1 MSTRVLGQNVPKKDA
16 ATKVR
21 GSRKFPQ
28 DFDMEDQLYAKV
40 VWSEFPHARVTKV
53 DTSQAEAL
61 PGVVRVL
68 TAQDVPVNEY
78 GIIVQDQPVLVG
90 VGDKVRWLGDRI
102 AIVVAESERVAEE
115 ARRLVKVE
123 YDLLPVV
130 SDPREAMKP
139 DAPLVHEERGES
151 NVFRHI
157 KIRKGDWEKGF
168 AEADAVVESYYVT
181 PYVEHVYM
189 QPDAG
194 LGYIDDE
201 GRVTVISS
209 AQWPDHDQRQIAPML
224 NLAQEQVREIVP
236 AVGGAFGG
244 REDMHVQH
252 LAALCAF
259 CVRRPVKLVFDRA
272 EVMTRTGKRH
282 PWYVKYRTAAKKDGT
297 LTAVEIEIVSE
308 SGGYASTSGP
318 VLEAGTS
325 FAAGPYVVPNA
336 KVDAYAVYTNNAVT
350 MAMRG
355 FGTTQAA
362 FIYEMQMSKLAEKL
376 GMDPVELRMKN
387 LFRDGSI
394 ALTGHQMPQGVG
406 IREALKQAALAAG
419 WREEDGHWQRPVL
432 GKPSSPHKR
441 LGIAVACGLKNV
453 GYSFGSDDKST
464 VGVQLNLDEAG
475 QISRV
480 TVLSGAC
487 DVGMG
492 VQTLLAQIA
501 AEALGVEYDQV
512 RVSLVDTAKVPDSG
526 SCSASRM
533 AWISGNA
540 LVHACQEALQK
551 RDQILVAESGE
562 TFVEAEYEFHG
573 QSVHTT
579 KPYDPETG
587 MTVPHFAY
595 GYAAHIAL
603 VEVDT
608 ETGETEVLK
617 FWAAQDV
624 GKSVN
629 PAMIDGQSAGGVH
642 MGVGYALTEEYIQQ
656 EGVPKTRYLADY
668 YIPTV
673 MDMPHEFKSVTVEV
687 PDPSGPYGA
696 KGIGE
701 MTTLP
706 TAPAILSAIHDAVG
720 VWIDQFPATAERVW
734 WAMQGSAWQ

>member
-1 MSTRVLGQNVPKKDA
+1 MSTRVLGHNVPKKDA

-28 DFDMEDQLYAKV
+28 DFDMEDQIYAKV
-40 VWSEFPHARVTKV
+40 VWSEHPHARVRKV
-53 DTSQAEAL
+53 DTSRAEAL

-68 TAQDVPVNEY
+68 TAKDVPVNEY
-78 GIIVQDQPVLVG
+78 GIIIQDQPVLVG

-102 AIVVAESERVAEE
+102 AIVVAESEKVAEE
-115 ARRLVKVE
+115 ARRLVEVE
-123 YDLLPVV
+123 YDQLPVV

-157 KIRKGDWEKGF
+157 KIRKGDLEKGF
-168 AEADAVVESYYVT
+168 AQADVVVESYYVT

-194 LGYIDDE
+194 IGYIDEE

-224 NLAQEQVREIVP
+224 DLPQEQIREIVP
-236 AVGGAFGG
+236 AIGGAFGG
-244 REDMHVQH
+244 REDMHIQH
-252 LAALCAF
+252 LLALCAF
-259 CVRRPVKLVFDRA
+259 CVRRPVKMVFDRA

-282 PWYVKYRTAAKKDGT
+282 PWYVKYRTGARNDGT
-297 LTAVEIEIVSE
+297 LTAVDIEIVSD
-308 SGGYASTSGP
+308 SGAYASTTVP

-355 FGTTQAA
+355 FGTTQSA
-362 FIYEMQMSKLAEKL
+362 FIYEMQMSKLADAL

-394 ALTGHQMPQGVG
+394 ALTGHEMPQGVG
-406 IREALKQAALAAG
+406 IREALKEVALAAG
-419 WREEDGHWQRPVL
+419 WKEEGGHWVRPAL
-432 GKPSSPHKR
+432 GRPSAPHKR

-464 VGVQLNLDEAG
+464 VGVQLTLDEAG
-475 QISRV
+475 QIARV

-540 LVHACQEALQK
+540 LVQACQEALQK
-551 RDQILVAESGE
+551 RDQVLLAESGE
-562 TFVEAEYEFHG
+562 TFVEAEFEFHG
-573 QSVHTT
+573 RTVYETT
-579 KPYDPETG
+579 PFDADTG
-587 MTVPHFAY
+587 LCVPHFAY

-603 VEVDT
+603 VEVDI

-673 MDMPHEFKSVTVEV
+673 MDMPHEFRSVTVEV
-687 PDPSGPYGA
+687 PDPTGPYGA

-734 WAMQGSAWQ
+734 WAMQGKK

>member
-1 MSTRVLGQNVPKKDA
+1 MSTRVLGQSVPKKDA

-21 GSRKFPQ
+21 GSRRFPQ
-28 DFDMEDQLYAKV
+28 DFNMEGQLYAKV
-40 VWSEFPHARVTKV
+40 VWSEYPHARVTKL

-61 PGVVRVL
+61 PRVVRVL
-68 TAQDVPVNEY
+68 TAEDVPVNEY
-78 GIIVQDQPVLVG
+78 GIIIQDQPVLVG
-90 VGDKVRWLGDRI
+90 EGGKVRWLGDRI
-102 AIVVAESERVAEE
+102 AIVVAETERAAEE
-115 ARRLVKVE
+115 ARRLVEVE
-123 YDLLPVV
+123 YDPLPVA

-139 DAPLVHEERGES
+139 KAPLVHDERGDS

-157 KIRKGDWEKGF
+157 KVRKGDWEKGF
-168 AEADAVVESYYVT
+168 AEADVVVESYYVT

-194 LGYIDDE
+194 IGYIDEED
-201 GRVTVISS
+201 RVTVISS

-224 NLAQEQVREIVP
+224 DLPKEQVREIVP
-236 AVGGAFGG
+236 AIGGAFGG

-252 LAALCAF
+252 LLALCAY
-259 CVRRPVKLVFDRA
+259 CLRRPVKMVFDRS

-282 PWYVKYRTAAKKDGT
+282 PWYVKYKTGAKKDGT
-297 LTAVEIEIVSE
+297 LTAAEIEIVAD
-308 SGGYASTSGP
+308 SGAYASTTVP
-318 VLEAGTS
+318 VIEAGTS

-336 KVDAYAVYTNNAVT
+336 KVDTYGVYTNNAVT

-355 FGTTQAA
+355 FGTTQSA
-362 FIYEMQMSKLAEKL
+362 FIYEMQMSKLADAL
-376 GMDPVELRMKN
+376 DMDPVELRMKN

-394 ALTGHQMPQGVG
+394 ALTGQEMPQGVG
-406 IREALKQAALAAG
+406 IGEALEQVALAAG
-419 WREEDGHWQRPVL
+419 WREEGGHWSRPEL
-432 GKPSSPHKR
+432 GPPSSPDKR
-441 LGIAVACGLKNV
+441 RGIAVACGLKNV
-453 GYSFGSDDKST
+453 GYSFGSDDKAT
-464 VGVQLNLDEAG
+464 VGVQLTLDEAG
-475 QISRV
+475 QIARV

-501 AEALGVEYDQV
+501 AETLGVEYEQV
-512 RVSLVDTAKVPDSG
+512 RVALVDTAKVPDSG

-540 LVHACQEALQK
+540 ALRACQEALRK
-551 RDQILVAESGE
+551 RDQILVSESGE
-562 TFVEAEYEFHG
+562 TFVEAEYEFRG
-573 QSVHTT
+573 QSVRQTR
-579 KPYDPETG
+579 PYDPETG

-595 GYAAHIAL
+595 GYAAQVAL
-603 VEVDT
+603 VEVDV
-608 ETGETEVLK
+608 ETGETEILK

-656 EGVPKTRYLADY
+656 EGVPKTRHMADY

-673 MDMPHEFKSVTVEV
+673 MDMPPEFESITVEV
-687 PDPSGPYGA
+687 PDPTGPYGV

-706 TAPAILSAIHDAVG
+706 TAPAILSAIHDAAG
-720 VWIDQFPATAERVW
+720 VWIDEFPATAERVW
-734 WAMQGSAWQ
+734 WAMRGGE